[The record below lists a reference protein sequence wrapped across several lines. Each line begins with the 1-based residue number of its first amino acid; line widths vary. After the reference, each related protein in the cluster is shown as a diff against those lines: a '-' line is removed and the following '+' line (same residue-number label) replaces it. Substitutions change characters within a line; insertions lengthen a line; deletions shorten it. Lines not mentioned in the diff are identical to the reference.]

1 MWVNRTPVHCSWEHD
16 CCSRCRKG
24 WQFLKIIHKIATYL
38 NSTPINTPHKNEKMS
53 IKNLYTNV
61 YSNSIHKTQR
71 QKQHR
76 CPPIDECIK
85 KIMCKNGILFIHKEN
100 NKVLIHAT

>member
-38 NSTPINTPHKNEKMS
+38 NSTPINTPHKMKKCPS
-53 IKNLYTNV
+53 
-61 YSNSIHKTQR
+61 KTCTQ
-71 QKQHR
+71 
-76 CPPIDECIK
+76 
-85 KIMCKNGILFIHKEN
+85 MFTVTLFIRLKDRN
-100 NKVLIHAT
+100 NTDVHQ